1 MAKKVQKIVEDFK
14 DFAFK
19 DALLGTA
26 VGIMLGSAI
35 KDLVNSLIENI
46 LMPPIA
52 HITSGIDFSELFI
65 TIGLEKFDTL
75 EEAQE
80 AGALVIT
87 YGQFINAILSFLI
100 LAIVLFLLIRF
111 VQNSFKKKEVKKQK
125 TTKKCPYCF
134 SEIDKRATRCP
145 ECTSKL

>member
-1 MAKKVQKIVEDFK
+1 MNKKVKKVVKDFK
-14 DFAFK
+14 DFAFT
-19 DALLGTA
+19 DALLATA
-26 VGIMLGSAI
+26 VGIMLGSAL
-35 KDLVNSLIENI
+35 KDLVSSLIDNI

-52 HITSGIDFSELFI
+52 YITSGIDFSQLFI

-75 EEAQE
+75 EQAQE

-87 YGQFINAILSFLI
+87 YGQFINSILSFLI
-100 LAIVLFLLIRF
+100 LAVVLFLLIRIA
-111 VQNSFKKKEVKKQK
+111 QNSFKKKEVKKKK

-145 ECTSKL
+145 ECTSEL